1 MKANVSAPDSLAPH
15 TLDPRLLQALCWEGE
30 KWKKKENMEKWPN
43 VPCHPCRDVPTLSFM
58 SLPDFHLPLAVSGA
72 MGAVGSWGRAGNMQC
87 LALLPAL
94 VAG

>member
-1 MKANVSAPDSLAPH
+1 MH
-15 TLDPRLLQALCWEGE
+15 TGSTVASGSVPERREVE
-30 KWKKKENMEKWPN
+30 KKENMEKWPN

-72 MGAVGSWGRAGNMQC
+72 MGAVGSWGRAGDTQC